1 MLTSAAGDGDAGG
14 SAAATTGG
22 GSGGSSEDGVEL
34 LAPAAGGAV
43 RLEAS
48 GEYVTLSDAASEFS
62 LVAQLQQHAGPGTEE
77 GDHDGQSEEEAG
89 RIRSN
94 RSLRVMA
101 FVALCLTILLLSL
114 ALNAYLLYEGIV
126 NAGARCDTPL
136 APWSATQGVL
146 GLMSTALL
154 IAVSVPPTAEATEAE
169 RKGDS
174 LGRRLRL
181 HIAAPRF
188 AREPGGGA
196 RFAINM
202 LGCVQCLSL
211 VWLCLG
217 TAWVAQSRGTQG
229 EPAACPSELYW
240 FCFVYLVTLW
250 TLGVVACAASCCGM
264 AVRQLLTRRRRKG
277 AGRPSAP
284 HGRPSV
290 DAA

>member
-1 MLTSAAGDGDAGG
+1 M
-14 SAAATTGG
+14 
-22 GSGGSSEDGVEL
+22 EL
-34 LAPAAGGAV
+34 VAAGGRAA

-77 GDHDGQSEEEAG
+77 GDAERPSEEEAD
-89 RIRSN
+89 RLRSN

-126 NAGARCDTPL
+126 NAGAPCDVPL
-136 APWSATQGVL
+136 SAWSATQGVL

-154 IAVSVPPTAEATEAE
+154 LAVSVPPAAEASDVGREGE
-169 RKGDS
+169 G

-181 HIAAPRF
+181 HISAPRF

-196 RFAINM
+196 RFAVSM

-211 VWLCLG
+211 IWLCLG

-229 EPAACPSELYW
+229 EPAACPGELYW

-250 TLGVVACAASCCGM
+250 TLGTVACAASCCGM
-264 AVRQLLTRRRRKG
+264 AVRQLLTQRRRKG
-277 AGRPSAP
+277 AGRPSVP
-284 HGRPSV
+284 HGRHSI

>member
-1 MLTSAAGDGDAGG
+1 MVHGG
-14 SAAATTGG
+14 
-22 GSGGSSEDGVEL
+22 EDGVRL
-34 LAPAAGGAV
+34 VAAGGCAA
-43 RLEAS
+43 RLEAR

-77 GDHDGQSEEEAG
+77 GDAEGPSEEEAD
-89 RIRSN
+89 RLRSN

-126 NAGARCDTPL
+126 NASAPCDVPL
-136 APWSATQGVL
+136 SAWSATQGVL

-154 IAVSVPPTAEATEAE
+154 LAVSVPPAAEASDAGRE
-169 RKGDS
+169 
-174 LGRRLRL
+174 GRRLHLRL
-181 HIAAPRF
+181 HISAPRF

-196 RFAINM
+196 RFAVSM

-217 TAWVAQSRGTQG
+217 TAWVAQSRVAQG
-229 EPAACPSELYW
+229 EPAACPAELYW
-240 FCFVYLVTLW
+240 FCFIYLVTLW
-250 TLGVVACAASCCGM
+250 TLGAVACAASCCGM
-264 AVRQLLTRRRRKG
+264 AVRQLLTQRRRKG

-284 HGRPSV
+284 HGRLSI